1 MNNLLFK
8 NEITSLLAKLGVLY
22 IILMLCRIV
31 FYIINADTIGAIT
44 AEEFPSLLTGAFIF
58 DSVSIFYVNCLFV
71 LFTVL
76 PVRIR
81 YKRWYRKVLMW
92 LYCVINTFVVII
104 NFSDAIYFHFAKK
117 RFTAEEFH
125 FTDNDNTSTIIFKA
139 LGENWYWALVA
150 ILLIWLIV
158 WSYRK
163 LDNFSREY
171 RLKKAIFY
179 SFYGLLTLAAPVL
192 MWGITRG
199 GLSHAVRPITL
210 SNATQYTTDSNKAQL
225 ILSNPFCIIRT
236 HSAKPFQA
244 KKYFSAEELESL
256 YTPDHYPT
264 DSMKSIGRK
273 NIVIFTLES
282 FSREHSA
289 LLNPELYEPNERVIP
304 FLDSLMTES
313 LTFTDAFANGRKS
326 IDALPSIIASIPSF
340 ERPFVLRNQ
349 SVAPIKGL
357 PAMLNDMGYTTAF
370 FSGAQRNSMGFVAF
384 AKNAGMQQHYTR
396 EEFEEKKGRI
406 EFDGYWGIWDE
417 PFMLYMCE
425 ELSNFKEPFFAD
437 IFTLSSHHPFVVPKE
452 YEYLPAGR
460 TKIHRPASYTD
471 LSLRRFFE
479 LAAKQPWYK
488 NTIFVFCSD
497 HVSSETFAPKTKT
510 VTGNTQILMAIYT
523 PDGSLP
529 KGYDSLPAQQADIM
543 PTLLGLVGNKEPF
556 MAFGNDLVNGNR
568 PRVAISSDGELYQ
581 IISDS
586 LVLFYDSRTEKI
598 SSVYTRQDTLQKN
611 NVYVADDPAQL
622 NLEKYLKA
630 VIQSYGERIEQRN
643 YLPKR

>member
-1 MNNLLFK
+1 MKNILFK
-8 NEITSLLAKLGVLY
+8 NEITSLFAKIGVLY
-22 IILMLCRIV
+22 IILMLCRVV
-31 FYIINADTIGAIT
+31 FYIINADAIGEIT
-44 AEEFPSLLTGAFIF
+44 SSEIPSLLSGAFVF
-58 DSVSIFYVNCLFV
+58 DSISIFYVNCIFV
-71 LFTVL
+71 LFCVL
-76 PVRIR
+76 PIRIR
-81 YKRWYRKVLMW
+81 YKNWYRKLLMW
-92 LYCVINTFVVII
+92 LFYIVNSIVVVV
-104 NFSDAIYFHFAKK
+104 NFSDAIYYHFAKK

-125 FTDNDNTSTIIFKA
+125 FTDNDNTSKIIFKA
-139 LGENWYWALVA
+139 IGENWYWAIFA
-150 ILLIWLIV
+150 IALIWFIV

-163 LDNFSREY
+163 LDNFSRTH
-171 RLKKAIFY
+171 RLKNAYFY
-179 SFYGLLTLAAPVL
+179 TFYGILTLAAPVL

-236 HSAKPFQA
+236 HSAKPFSA
-244 KKYFSAEELESL
+244 KKYFPSEQLEQL
-256 YTPDHYPT
+256 YTPDHFPT
-264 DSMKSIGRK
+264 DSLKSIGRK
-273 NIVIFTLES
+273 NIVMFTLES

-289 LLNPELYEPNERVIP
+289 LLNPELYGPDERVIP

-349 SVAPIKGL
+349 SVAPIEGL
-357 PAMLNDMGYTTAF
+357 PAMLGKMGYTTAF

-384 AKNAGMQQHYTR
+384 AKNAGMQLHFTR

-406 EFDGYWGIWDE
+406 EYDGYWGIWDE
-417 PFMLYMCE
+417 PFMQYMCE
-425 ELSNFKEPFFAD
+425 ELGNFKEPFFAD
-437 IFTLSSHHPFVVPKE
+437 IFTLSSHHPFVVPQE
-452 YEYLPAGR
+452 YEYLPIGR
-460 TKIHRPASYTD
+460 TKIHRPARYTD
-471 LSLRRFFE
+471 LALRRFFE
-479 LAAKQPWYK
+479 AAKKQPWFK

-497 HVSSETFAPKTKT
+497 HVSSETFAAKTKT

-523 PDGSLP
+523 PDGSL
-529 KGYDSLPAQQADIM
+529 KGYDSLPAQQADLM

-556 MAFGNDLVNGNR
+556 TAFGNDLINGTR

-586 LVLFYDSRTEKI
+586 LVLFYDSRIEKI
-598 SSVYTRQDTLQKN
+598 SSVYSRQDTLQQN
-611 NVYVADDPAQL
+611 NIYVENDPAQL
-622 NLEKYLKA
+622 KLEQYLKA